1 MRAGA
6 VDSGI
11 DAHAL
16 SRSVNEETLV
26 LVQQWLNNRE
36 PSDSLSK
43 VSAFIKLQLA
53 TDLQQHLSDEEAKML
68 DDKLT
73 AAGKTAHFFQLQNFC
88 SAIQDALAVVQSVE
102 ADTEE
107 LEIKLLAWEEA
118 LRHHAVRFL
127 EALPSDKHGIRSTL
141 QDTRNATLVGCN
153 GVQSVTEKQGSRAQL
168 SQEAPCVANGGAAL
182 ANHYVSSQAAQHS
195 DLQVNASAGPQ
206 RDFMRRTG
214 EVQGG
219 PQGSDESSLHSKAR
233 LQGEPQVAR

>member
-16 SRSVNEETLV
+16 SRSVSEETHV

-102 ADTEE
+102 VDTEE

-141 QDTRNATLVGCN
+141 QDTCTTLVGCN

-168 SQEAPCVANGGAAL
+168 SPGSTIVCYKRRRGIGKPLCVKPSCAT
-182 ANHYVSSQAAQHS
+182 Q
-195 DLQVNASAGPQ
+195 
-206 RDFMRRTG
+206 
-214 EVQGG
+214 
-219 PQGSDESSLHSKAR
+219 
-233 LQGEPQVAR
+233 

>member
-16 SRSVNEETLV
+16 SRSVSEETHV

-102 ADTEE
+102 VDTEE

-141 QDTRNATLVGCN
+141 QDTCTTLVGCN

-168 SQEAPCVANGGAAL
+168 SPGSTIVC
-182 ANHYVSSQAAQHS
+182 YK
-195 DLQVNASAGPQ
+195 
-206 RDFMRRTG
+206 RRRGICKPLCFKPSCAT
-214 EVQGG
+214 Q
-219 PQGSDESSLHSKAR
+219 
-233 LQGEPQVAR
+233 